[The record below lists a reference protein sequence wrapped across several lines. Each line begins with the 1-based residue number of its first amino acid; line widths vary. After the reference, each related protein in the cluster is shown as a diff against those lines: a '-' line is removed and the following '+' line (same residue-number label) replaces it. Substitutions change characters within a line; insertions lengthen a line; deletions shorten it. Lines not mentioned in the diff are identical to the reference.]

1 MRRSHT
7 LTKREIVKRKR
18 DIATIFST
26 GSRFAGRTMK
36 LVVCQ
41 NSLEY
46 SRVIVIPVRNYG
58 NSVSRNRIRR
68 QIKEIWRTE
77 KHAMLPGYDVAFVV
91 YPGKKIDHTF
101 QRKHVIDLCQ
111 KAGLYPKP

>member
-1 MRRSHT
+1 MRRNHT

-26 GSRFAGRTMK
+26 GTRYAGRNMK
-36 LVVCQ
+36 IIVSQ

-46 SRVIVIPVRNYG
+46 SRVIVIPVRKFG
-58 NSVSRNRIRR
+58 NSVKRNRIRR

-91 YPGKKIDHTF
+91 YPGKKIDHIS
-101 QRKHVIDLCQ
+101 QRKDIIALCQ
-111 KAGLYPKP
+111 KAGLYPKS